1 MESRW
6 KLQAWL
12 GLVSGLSRNYVTRS
26 DCIATSASQAA
37 SRFGLFTGP
46 GDFWM
51 EKSEEKNLGG
61 RPTVSQPVKK
71 LPRPRVSF
79 AAKEQ
84 YQDETGEQELGP
96 FPAWLG
102 EKLATLRRLEEQCV
116 NKPGGELREHYL
128 NGCLLS

>member
-1 MESRW
+1 M
-6 KLQAWL
+6 
-12 GLVSGLSRNYVTRS
+12 LVMFSILSRNRDACTKEFLIFDR
-26 DCIATSASQAA
+26 
-37 SRFGLFTGP
+37 G
-46 GDFWM
+46 
-51 EKSEEKNLGG
+51 ESEEKNLGG

-84 YQDETGEQELGP
+84 YQSETGEQELGP
-96 FPAWLG
+96 FPAWLD
-102 EKLATLRRLEEQCV
+102 EKLAALRRLEEQCV